1 MKIVVILRLE
11 PVLTEEL
18 ELTDDGS
25 DIDRE
30 WIGLDLNQFD
40 DQALEQAVLLKE
52 RSGAS
57 VVALAIDSE
66 GSERMLK
73 AALARGADEGLVIPM
88 QLEHGNSRSSRAL
101 APVYASALAE
111 LQPDLVL
118 VGVLSNS
125 DLYGELAPYLAAH
138 INFPQASAVSEVLVG
153 DGKVT
158 VRQEYAGGRAALLD
172 LKLPAV
178 VGLQT
183 ADQPPR
189 YVAGSKLRDLLN
201 TEIPKLELE
210 AVPGADLAEATTL
223 KVPELSG
230 NAEMLEGS
238 SEDIAAAIHAVL
250 QEKGF
255 A

>member
-125 DLYGELAPYLAAH
+125 DLYGELA
-138 INFPQASAVSEVLVG
+138 
-153 DGKVT
+153 
-158 VRQEYAGGRAALLD
+158 R
-172 LKLPAV
+172 
-178 VGLQT
+178 
-183 ADQPPR
+183 
-189 YVAGSKLRDLLN
+189 
-201 TEIPKLELE
+201 
-210 AVPGADLAEATTL
+210 
-223 KVPELSG
+223 
-230 NAEMLEGS
+230 
-238 SEDIAAAIHAVL
+238 
-250 QEKGF
+250 
-255 A
+255 

>member
-101 APVYASALAE
+101 APVYASALA
-111 LQPDLVL
+111 DLVL